1 MDFFLFVLAIVV
13 GLQFF
18 KRREQQQRVQLLG
31 RFLSPYQIEQQME
44 RLLDG
49 YLRWLGEDDP
59 IRRDQIYGT
68 LGTVETALAEQFER
82 FATDAKAMP
91 APLAQVSKL
100 PLWIPF
106 AQPLLPGRLLFDVR
120 QAFAIHARGIDAVV
134 RNEEGRAPKARAY
147 MLSAEL
153 LLMQHTCH
161 WFCRGKA
168 VATARLLARHQTP
181 HAQVVASV
189 SAQTRRDYLA
199 LIARR

>member
-1 MDFFLFVLAIVV
+1 MDILFLALALFV

-18 KRREQQQRVQLLG
+18 KRREQAQRVALLG
-31 RFLSPYQIEQQME
+31 RHLAPYQIEQQME

-59 IRRDQIYGT
+59 VRRDQIRGM
-68 LGTVETALAEQFER
+68 LDGVEQSLVGQFER
-82 FATDAKAMP
+82 FAADVQAMP

-100 PLWIPF
+100 PLWLPF

-120 QAFAIHARGIDAVV
+120 RAFAIHARGIADVV
-134 RNEEGRAPKARAY
+134 RNDAGRAPKDQAF

-161 WFCRGKA
+161 WYCRGLA
-168 VATARLLARHQTP
+168 VASARLLARHRTP
-181 HAQVVASV
+181 HAQVLASV
-189 SAQTRRDYLA
+189 SPGTREACVALTRRV
-199 LIARR
+199 

>member
-1 MDFFLFVLAIVV
+1 MDFLLFALAIAV

-18 KRREQQQRVQLLG
+18 KRREQQQRVTLLSQ
-31 RFLSPYQIEQQME
+31 FLAPYQLEQQME

-59 IRRDQIYGT
+59 DRREQIRGT
-68 LGTVETALAEQFER
+68 LGTVEESLAQQFDR
-82 FATDAKAMP
+82 FAADVKAMP
-91 APLAQVSKL
+91 APMAQVSKL
-100 PLWIPF
+100 PLWVPF
-106 AQPLLPGRLLFDVR
+106 AQPMLSGRLLFDVR
-120 QAFAIHARGIDAVV
+120 QAFAIHARGIEAVV
-134 RNEEGRAPKARAY
+134 RNDENRAPKDRAY

-161 WFCRGKA
+161 WYCRGKA
-168 VATARLLARHQTP
+168 VATARLLTRHQAP

-189 SAQTRRDYLA
+189 SPQTRNDYLG